1 MEQQS
6 TPKPPRPLKR
16 DPLFILSITLIVVGS
31 FLMLIRPPTDW
42 DQVAVNMDKSLVHA
56 LTREPG
62 TPLPAQEGCERWTK
76 FLVAGHW
83 QFDVCYNAENKVTSR
98 ERRWQWGW

>member
-1 MEQQS
+1 MEQA
-6 TPKPPRPLKR
+6 PVKPQKPLKR
-16 DPLFILSITLIVVGS
+16 DPLFILSIALIVVGS

-62 TPLPAQEGCERWTK
+62 KPIDPTCERWTK
-76 FLVAGHW
+76 FLVVGHW

-98 ERRWQWGW
+98 DRRWQWGW